1 MEILFSNAVVWLAY
15 SKSVLW
21 MCGFIEFW
29 INIVG
34 TAYFFISFL
43 KKIYSVVLVSVIQQ
57 ESVIYYY
64 TYIPSLLSFPPLHPL
79 HPCRSSQGTRL
90 GSLCCIATSPQ
101 LSILHVIVYMC
112 RLYFLHSSH
121 SLPLPLCPQVHPFST
136 SVSPFLPSRQFM
148 GTIF

>member
-43 KKIYSVVLVSVIQQ
+43 KKFYSVVLVSVIQQ

-64 TYIPSLLSFPPLHPL
+64 TYIPFLLSFPPLTHCIPVGP
-79 HPCRSSQGTRL
+79 HRAPDWAPC
-90 GSLCCIATSPQ
+90 AA
-101 LSILHVIVYMC
+101 
-112 RLYFLHSSH
+112 
-121 SLPLPLCPQVHPFST
+121 
-136 SVSPFLPSRQFM
+136 
-148 GTIF
+148 